1 MKELSSFEPDQ
12 LAYLEKHFHFSADVT
27 INPACTVPAMEL
39 LDENKCVSYL
49 DRLSTNVQSPSR
61 MITASLLA
69 KRSKRY
75 RGRGACQAAAPFLV
89 FLWMKYF
96 ADSYKVFVNLCRINN
111 YSCQGGRENLLNI
124 RKSIVAKMILI
135 VSVSMALLCGA
146 IVTVSTVEQRGQYL
160 EALQVLGKVVHASIE
175 ADADLIAKAKE
186 QIKSQPTAYTSL
198 PESKALQRSL
208 DSYIAS
214 GELANVYLYYPEAIV
229 KDAKTYLVN
238 FQGNKAM
245 YDAGLTPMTEYEL
258 TPQYKKAYEEANE
271 SGIGM
276 TEAFEDQMGTW
287 VSVLFPVKDEQ
298 NKTIAVLGVDFDYGV
313 VQAELNHTIWINSLT
328 GVVLG
333 ALFIVIVSLS
343 VRLMLKPIR
352 MLTRLSQQA
361 ATGDLT
367 VSIPVRQQDEV
378 GQLADH
384 FNTMIASIRDLIRQI
399 RELSIQVSQSSETLR
414 TSADQTANAAEYAA
428 ASIQEIAAGSE
439 RQMRSVEESS
449 RAMVEMAGGIER
461 IAESAGEA
469 AEASTLAYKQAEQG
483 NQDIQS
489 NAERMEAIRQGVE
502 RSASAIRE
510 LDELSRQIGNIT
522 EAISEIA
529 GQTNLLAL
537 NAAIEAARAGEHGR
551 GFSVV
556 SDQIRKLAEQ
566 SKQSSDR
573 IGQLVQ
579 SIQGQTKR
587 AVEEMQNGTEEV
599 RGLSDIVNRIGESFR
614 QIVRSVESVNRQ
626 MLEVSASSEQMSA
639 STEEVTA
646 SILELSEI
654 SQQSASAS
662 QSVAASSEE
671 QLASMEEIT
680 ASAGSLNEMAD
691 KLNKTVERFKL

>member
-1 MKELSSFEPDQ
+1 MLS
-12 LAYLEKHFHFSADVT
+12 
-27 INPACTVPAMEL
+27 
-39 LDENKCVSYL
+39 
-49 DRLSTNVQSPSR
+49 
-61 MITASLLA
+61 
-69 KRSKRY
+69 
-75 RGRGACQAAAPFLV
+75 
-89 FLWMKYF
+89 
-96 ADSYKVFVNLCRINN
+96 
-111 YSCQGGRENLLNI
+111 I
-124 RKSIVAKMILI
+124 RKSIVAKLILI

-146 IVTVSTVEQRGQYL
+146 IVTVSTVEQHSQYL

-186 QIKSQPTAYTSL
+186 QIKSQPTAYTTL

-214 GELANVYLYYPEAIV
+214 GELANVYLYYPEAVV
-229 KDAKTYLVN
+229 KDSKTYLVN
-238 FQGNKAM
+238 FQANQAL

-258 TPQYKKAYEEANE
+258 APQYKKAYEEASE

-287 VSVLFPVKDEQ
+287 VSVLFPVKDGQ
-298 NKTIAVLGVDFDYGV
+298 NKTIAVLGVDFNYGV
-313 VQAELNHTIWINSLT
+313 VKSELNHNIWINTLT
-328 GVVLG
+328 GIVLG

-343 VRLMLKPIR
+343 VRYMLKPVR
-352 MLTRLSQQA
+352 DLTRLSQQA

-367 VSIPVRQQDEV
+367 VSIPVRQQDEI
-378 GQLADH
+378 GQLAGH
-384 FNTMIASIRDLIRQI
+384 FNTMIANIRDLIRQI
-399 RELSIQVSQSSETLR
+399 RELSVQVGQSSETLR
-414 TSADQTANAAEYAA
+414 AGAVQTANAAEYAA
-428 ASIQEIAAGSE
+428 ASIQEIAAGAE

-469 AEASTLAYKQAEQG
+469 AEASTLAFKQAEQG
-483 NQDIQS
+483 NLDIQS

-502 RSASAIRE
+502 RSASAIVE

-566 SKQSSDR
+566 SKQSSDQ

-579 SIQGQTKR
+579 TIQRQTKR
-587 AVEEMQNGTEEV
+587 AVDEMQSGTVEV
-599 RGLSDIVNRIGESFR
+599 RGLSDIVNRIGDSFR

-691 KLNKTVERFKL
+691 KLNKTVQRFKL